1 MLQRAHVPSGDGAAA
16 GLRVRIE
23 RIEPEPV
30 VVGRGSVFYVEG
42 SCFHLEAPLRTLEL
56 LLGGRRHAVTAFP
69 FARGD
74 LAQEYGSRALESG
87 FCAIVPVASGEATGD
102 RALELRATLADGRVS
117 VHDCGPVGV
126 VAAAP
131 APPVPLPTPA
141 GDGPLV
147 AICMATYNPRP
158 ELFAR
163 QVASIRAQTH
173 ARFVC
178 LVADDGSPPGALDL
192 IERTCA
198 EDERFVLVRG
208 EGRLGFYRNFERC
221 LALVPPEASA
231 VTLSDHDDEWHA
243 DKLATLVAALEGSG
257 AQLVYSD
264 MNIVDEE
271 GALIAPSY
279 WVRRRNNDTDLGS
292 LLLANT
298 VTGAASLFRRE
309 LLADI
314 LPLPPNVGH
323 PYHDHWIACVALA
336 LGEIDVCRLALV
348 RLRAAR
354 RQCDRALRADEPGS
368 ERAAAPARPF
378 CGQSAD
384 AAHDHAR
391 AFSRCV
397 LRRRRAGGDACADT
411 RASPGFPHA
420 ARACRRRAPSRRA
433 QLCARHVA
441 LAARAQRRR
450 SQGRERDVGRGESAR
465 EGDPLAPCT
474 ARSGARAP
482 SALRR

>member
-1 MLQRAHVPSGDGAAA
+1 MLQRAHLPSGDGAAA

-30 VVGRGSVFYVEG
+30 VVGRGSVVYVEG

-87 FCAIVPVASGEATGD
+87 FCAIVPVASGEPTGD

-131 APPVPLPTPA
+131 APPVLSPTPA
-141 GDGPLV
+141 GNGPLV

-163 QVASIRAQTH
+163 QMASIRAQTH

-178 LVADDGSPPGALDL
+178 LVADDGSPPEALDL
-192 IERTCA
+192 IERMCA

-221 LALVPPEASA
+221 LALVLPEASA

-264 MNIVDEE
+264 MNIVDED
-271 GALIAPSY
+271 GA
-279 WVRRRNNDTDLGS
+279 
-292 LLLANT
+292 
-298 VTGAASLFRRE
+298 F
-309 LLADI
+309 
-314 LPLPPNVGH
+314 
-323 PYHDHWIACVALA
+323 
-336 LGEIDVCRLALV
+336 
-348 RLRAAR
+348 
-354 RQCDRALRADEPGS
+354 
-368 ERAAAPARPF
+368 
-378 CGQSAD
+378 
-384 AAHDHAR
+384 
-391 AFSRCV
+391 
-397 LRRRRAGGDACADT
+397 
-411 RASPGFPHA
+411 
-420 ARACRRRAPSRRA
+420 
-433 QLCARHVA
+433 
-441 LAARAQRRR
+441 
-450 SQGRERDVGRGESAR
+450 
-465 EGDPLAPCT
+465 
-474 ARSGARAP
+474 
-482 SALRR
+482 